1 MPNEGMSLDP
11 RAYVPVELIDTG
23 SIHKFPEA
31 GIALCLSGGGYR
43 AMLFHL
49 GALWRLNEL
58 GYLKKFKR
66 ISSVSGGSITAAM
79 MGLKWSRLA
88 FDGEGVAQK
97 FDEEL
102 VGPTRRFAGRT
113 IDVSALVR
121 GALLPGSIVDR
132 VIDAYRKYLFGE
144 ATLQDLPDD
153 PPRFVINAANVQSG
167 ALWRFMKPYMRDWR
181 VGEIKKPRTKLA
193 VAVAASA
200 AAPPFVSPV
209 RLELNESDYTE
220 EPETDLQEDLFRS
233 DVVLTDG
240 GVYDNL
246 GLETAWKR
254 YDTVL
259 VSDAGGKMQ
268 PEAEPK
274 LDWPRHSYRVM
285 LIIDNQVRALR
296 KRQVIGSYKLRDYML
311 GQGESPDSDLFKLT
325 TRQGTYWGIRTNV
338 ADYGL
343 ADPLVCPF
351 EKTMKLAEI
360 PTRLKRLPA
369 RTQERIINWGYAVCD
384 AAMRRHVDSDL
395 HRPES
400 FPYPDAGVG

>member
-1 MPNEGMSLDP
+1 
-11 RAYVPVELIDTG
+11 
-23 SIHKFPEA
+23 
-31 GIALCLSGGGYR
+31 
-43 AMLFHL
+43 
-49 GALWRLNEL
+49 
-58 GYLKKFKR
+58 
-66 ISSVSGGSITAAM
+66 M
-79 MGLKWSRLA
+79 MGLKWSKLA
-88 FDGEGVAQK
+88 FDDAGVAQK
-97 FDEEL
+97 FDEEV
-102 VGPTRRFAGRT
+102 VGPIRRFAGRT

-193 VAVAASA
+193 VAVASSA

-209 RLELNESDYTE
+209 RLELKESDYAQD
-220 EPETDLQEDLFRS
+220 PETDLQEDLFRT

-268 PEAEPK
+268 AEAEPK

-296 KRQVIGSYKLRDYML
+296 KRQVIGSYKLRNYML

-325 TRQGTYWGIRTNV
+325 TREGAYWGIRTNV

-351 EKTMKLAEI
+351 DKTMKLAEI

-369 RTQERIINWGYAVCD
+369 RTQERLINWGYAVCD

-395 HRPES
+395 RPPGS